1 MNIYRQLIFC
11 FKHSIQFCKITL
23 CLLYSYTY
31 IIRYNTNVCS
41 RRRRRV
47 NIIYLTSIIILA
59 LLAVGIII
67 TLGRNMRRRKALEQ
81 LLERYQ
87 QSREALLR
95 YVMLNRQ
102 CSEESAYKRLAV
114 FVKRHAPLDEYSAI
128 DMMLASNKQRLI
140 DMVQDILAS
149 DPNEIDKI

>member
-31 IIRYNTNVCS
+31 IIRYDINVCS

-47 NIIYLTSIIILA
+47 NIVYLTSIIILA
-59 LLAVGIII
+59 LLAVGII

-114 FVKRHAPLDEYSAI
+114 FMKSHAPIDEYSTI
-128 DMMLASNKQRLI
+128 DMMLASNRQRLI

>member
-1 MNIYRQLIFC
+1 MNTIYF
-11 FKHSIQFCKITL
+11 
-23 CLLYSYTY
+23 
-31 IIRYNTNVCS
+31 
-41 RRRRRV
+41 
-47 NIIYLTSIIILA
+47 TSIIILA
-59 LLAVGIII
+59 LLAVGIFI
-67 TLGRNMRRRKALEQ
+67 TLGRNMRRRRALEQ

-128 DMMLASNKQRLI
+128 DMMLASNRQRLI

>member
-31 IIRYNTNVCS
+31 IIRYDINVCS

-47 NIIYLTSIIILA
+47 NIVYLTSIIILA
-59 LLAVGIII
+59 LLAVGII

-114 FVKRHAPLDEYSAI
+114 FMKSHAPIDEYSTI
-128 DMMLASNKQRLI
+128 DMMLASNRHRLI